1 MVACWFL
8 RINCI
13 IKACLSMILKISNNN
28 AVDFFIKEGGTPLE
42 HQIFVYAF
50 LQSF

>member
-1 MVACWFL
+1 
-8 RINCI
+8 
-13 IKACLSMILKISNNN
+13 MILKISNNN

-50 LQSF
+50 STKFLILWINQIANQIL